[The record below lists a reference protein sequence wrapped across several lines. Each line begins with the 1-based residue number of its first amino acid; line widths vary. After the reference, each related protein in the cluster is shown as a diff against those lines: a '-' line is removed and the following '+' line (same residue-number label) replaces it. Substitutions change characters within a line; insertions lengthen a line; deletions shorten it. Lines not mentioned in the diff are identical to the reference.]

1 MSDYQHRARKR
12 FGQNFLHDAGVIH
25 RILRAIHAKPGE
37 RLVEIGPGQGA
48 LTEGLLDSGAQ
59 LDVVE
64 LDLDL
69 IPILQAKFAG
79 RENFNLNQG
88 DALKFD
94 FSRLSQEPASL
105 RIVGN
110 LPYNISTPL
119 IFHLL
124 EHAQLIRDMH
134 FMLQKEV
141 VERLAAQPGGG
152 DWGRLS
158 IMVQYHCRVEH
169 LFNVGPGAFNPA
181 PKVDSA
187 IVRLV
192 PHETLPHPARDHRQL
207 ERVVR
212 EAFNQRRKT
221 LRNTLKGLLD
231 AEAIEA
237 AGVDGSLRPEQ
248 LDLAAFVRL
257 SDQLTERSYG
267 IRPGA
272 SRELTMT
279 EDPRYRIDVS
289 VTPRY
294 LAAQSEPEQNRYA
307 FAYTVTIENKG
318 EVAAQLLSRHWIITD
333 GDGHVQE
340 VRGAGV
346 IGEQPLIAPGEHH
359 VYTSGTLLP
368 TCVGSMQ
375 GSYQMV
381 AEDGHSFD
389 AVIAPF
395 RLAVPGALH

>member
-25 RILRAIHAKPGE
+25 RILRAIHPKPDE
-37 RLVEIGPGQGA
+37 HLVEIGPGQGA
-48 LTEGLLDSGAQ
+48 LTGGLLDSGAR
-59 LDVVE
+59 LDVIE

-69 IPILQAKFAG
+69 IPILQARFAT
-79 RENFNLNQG
+79 RERWALHQG

-94 FSRLSQEPASL
+94 FGRLADRPASL
-105 RIVGN
+105 RVVGN

-124 EHAQLIRDMH
+124 EHAALIRDMH

-141 VERLAAQPGGG
+141 VERLAAEPGGG

-192 PHETLPHPARDHRQL
+192 PHAELPHPARDPRLL

-231 AEAIEA
+231 AGAIEA
-237 AGVDGSLRPEQ
+237 AGVDGGLRPEQ
-248 LDLAAFVRL
+248 LDLPAFVRL
-257 SDQLTERSYG
+257 ADQLAT
-267 IRPGA
+267 
-272 SRELTMT
+272 L
-279 EDPRYRIDVS
+279 
-289 VTPRY
+289 
-294 LAAQSEPEQNRYA
+294 QPE
-307 FAYTVTIENKG
+307 
-318 EVAAQLLSRHWIITD
+318 
-333 GDGHVQE
+333 
-340 VRGAGV
+340 
-346 IGEQPLIAPGEHH
+346 
-359 VYTSGTLLP
+359 TSAHG
-368 TCVGSMQ
+368 
-375 GSYQMV
+375 
-381 AEDGHSFD
+381 
-389 AVIAPF
+389 
-395 RLAVPGALH
+395 R

>member
-1 MSDYQHRARKR
+1 MNEQYQHRARKR
-12 FGQNFLHDAGVIH
+12 FGQNFLHDAGIID
-25 RILRAIHAKPGE
+25 RILRAINAKAGE
-37 RLVEIGPGQGA
+37 HLLEIGPGQGA
-48 LTEGLLDSGAQ
+48 LTEGLLGSGAQ

-64 LDLDL
+64 LDKDL
-69 IPILQAKFAG
+69 VPILQHKFAD
-79 RENFNLNQG
+79 RDNFRLHQG

-94 FSRLSQEPASL
+94 FNTLGVPPRSL
-105 RIVGN
+105 KVVGN

-124 EHAQLIRDMH
+124 AHAGLIRDMH

-141 VERLAAQPGGG
+141 VERMAAGPGGG

-169 LFNVGPGAFNPA
+169 LFNVGPGAFNPP

-192 PHETLPHPARDHRQL
+192 PHEVLPHPAKDPALL

-231 AEAIEA
+231 SQAIEA

-257 SDQLTERSYG
+257 ADQL
-267 IRPGA
+267 A
-272 SRELTMT
+272 L
-279 EDPRYRIDVS
+279 
-289 VTPRY
+289 
-294 LAAQSEPEQNRYA
+294 Q
-307 FAYTVTIENKG
+307 
-318 EVAAQLLSRHWIITD
+318 
-333 GDGHVQE
+333 
-340 VRGAGV
+340 
-346 IGEQPLIAPGEHH
+346 
-359 VYTSGTLLP
+359 
-368 TCVGSMQ
+368 Q
-375 GSYQMV
+375 G
-381 AEDGHSFD
+381 
-389 AVIAPF
+389 
-395 RLAVPGALH
+395 

>member
-141 VERLAAQPGGG
+141 VERMAAGPGGG

-158 IMVQYHCRVEH
+158 IMVQYHCCVEH
-169 LFNVGPGAFNPA
+169 LFNVGPGAFNPP

-192 PHETLPHPARDHRQL
+192 PHEVLPHPAKDAKLL
-207 ERVVR
+207 EQVVR

-221 LRNTLKGLLD
+221 LRNTMKGLLD
-231 AEAIEA
+231 SAAIEA

-257 SDQLTERSYG
+257 ADQL
-267 IRPGA
+267 A
-272 SRELTMT
+272 
-279 EDPRYRIDVS
+279 DQQ
-289 VTPRY
+289 
-294 LAAQSEPEQNRYA
+294 A
-307 FAYTVTIENKG
+307 
-318 EVAAQLLSRHWIITD
+318 
-333 GDGHVQE
+333 
-340 VRGAGV
+340 
-346 IGEQPLIAPGEHH
+346 
-359 VYTSGTLLP
+359 
-368 TCVGSMQ
+368 
-375 GSYQMV
+375 
-381 AEDGHSFD
+381 
-389 AVIAPF
+389 
-395 RLAVPGALH
+395 

>member
-25 RILRAIHAKPGE
+25 RIQRAIHARPGE
-37 RLVEIGPGQGA
+37 RIVEIGPGQGA
-48 LTEGLLDSGAQ
+48 LTEGILDSGAH

-69 IPILQAKFAG
+69 IPILQQKFAD
-79 RENFNLNQG
+79 RANFSLNQG

-94 FSRLSQEPASL
+94 FGQLTHDPRSL

-124 EHAQLIRDMH
+124 DHASLIRDMH

-141 VERLAAQPGGG
+141 VERLAAEPGGG

-192 PHETLPHPARDHRQL
+192 PHEELPHPAQDPRQL
-207 ERVVR
+207 EIVVR
-212 EAFNQRRKT
+212 QAFNQRRKT

-231 AEAIEA
+231 ADAIA
-237 AGVDGSLRPEQ
+237 AANVDGSLRPEQ

-257 SDQLTERSYG
+257 SDQLCAR
-267 IRPGA
+267 
-272 SRELTMT
+272 
-279 EDPRYRIDVS
+279 V
-289 VTPRY
+289 
-294 LAAQSEPEQNRYA
+294 
-307 FAYTVTIENKG
+307 
-318 EVAAQLLSRHWIITD
+318 
-333 GDGHVQE
+333 
-340 VRGAGV
+340 
-346 IGEQPLIAPGEHH
+346 
-359 VYTSGTLLP
+359 
-368 TCVGSMQ
+368 
-375 GSYQMV
+375 
-381 AEDGHSFD
+381 
-389 AVIAPF
+389 
-395 RLAVPGALH
+395 